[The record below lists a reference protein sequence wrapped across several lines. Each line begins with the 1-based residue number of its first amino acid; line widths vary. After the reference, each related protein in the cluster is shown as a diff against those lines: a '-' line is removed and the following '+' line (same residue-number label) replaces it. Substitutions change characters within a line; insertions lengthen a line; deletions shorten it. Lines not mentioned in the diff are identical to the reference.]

1 MQLQDKQEV
10 VQNKDLHM
18 QYDAITA
25 IQSLLRNIR
34 FIHFLFFA
42 LVYKIK
48 RVLHLNQMPS
58 SIRKNSEPLHYTHI
72 LRQLQNTK
80 IIQI

>member
-1 MQLQDKQEV
+1 MQLRDKQEA
-10 VQNKDLHM
+10 VQNKDLHV
-18 QYDAITA
+18 QHDAIIA
-25 IQSLLRNIR
+25 IQSLLHNIR
-34 FIHFLFFA
+34 FIYFLFFFA

-72 LRQLQNTK
+72 LRQL
-80 IIQI
+80 